1 VFHFTGIFKV
11 QDNAP
16 TRTAAALQDV
26 RGIRVLLVDDNR
38 TNLRILEELLSHWH
52 LRPTAVENGRQ
63 ALAMM
68 DWALKTGEPFH
79 LALIDVN
86 MPEMDGFELA
96 ERIKQT
102 PQFKQTILL
111 VLTSGGR
118 PGDPERCRTL
128 GVAGYLTKPVKQSEL
143 LKAILESVGVPGV
156 SEGASKS
163 KSECTTQEAASQNRA
178 RRPLRVL
185 LAEDNAVNQELA
197 VRLLEK
203 MGHKVVLAENG
214 TSAVNA
220 FEREAF
226 DVILMDVQM
235 PEMDGLTAAATI
247 REKEKK
253 RGSHIPIVALTA
265 HASREDRDRC
275 LEAGMDAYLSKPI
288 NGKEF
293 SQVIDRVSSAC
304 VDPKEETVEIGPG
317 NGSTRNPAEGSLLD
331 RAVVMDVV
339 QGDVEL
345 LAGLLRRFG
354 ERCPQLLSEMRLAE
368 AQRQN
373 KAMEISAHSLK
384 GMLGVFGARSA
395 SEKAFKLEMM
405 GRKGDLTGARET
417 LGDLEQEIEQLQPQ
431 LAALTGQPVG
441 G

>member
-1 VFHFTGIFKV
+1 
-11 QDNAP
+11 
-16 TRTAAALQDV
+16 
-26 RGIRVLLVDDNR
+26 
-38 TNLRILEELLSHWH
+38 
-52 LRPTAVENGRQ
+52 
-63 ALAMM
+63 
-68 DWALKTGEPFH
+68 
-79 LALIDVN
+79 
-86 MPEMDGFELA
+86 
-96 ERIKQT
+96 
-102 PQFKQTILL
+102 
-111 VLTSGGR
+111 
-118 PGDPERCRTL
+118 
-128 GVAGYLTKPVKQSEL
+128 
-143 LKAILESVGVPGV
+143 
-156 SEGASKS
+156 
-163 KSECTTQEAASQNRA
+163 
-178 RRPLRVL
+178 VL